1 MFRRSRRSRNDLKAA
16 WLEQHSRLYGLTRAE
31 IDTLAAT
38 ADRVTVPAGTVL
50 VRAGQLGREAFLVVR
65 GEVEVR
71 RDGASV
77 ATVGPG
83 DLVGEQA
90 LVARAHRNAD
100 AVAATEV
107 ELAVFDLR
115 SFERALA
122 ASPALRAHVEQ
133 TVAARAAA

>member
-1 MFRRSRRSRNDLKAA
+1 MFRRTRSDLKAA

-31 IDTLAAT
+31 IDTLAAS

-50 VRAGQLGREAFLVVR
+50 VRDGQLGREAFLIVR
-65 GEVEVR
+65 GAVEIR
-71 RDGASV
+71 RDGRIV
-77 ATVGPG
+77 ATVGGG

-100 AVAATEV
+100 AVTTVET
-107 ELAVFDLR
+107 ELAVFDVR

-122 ASPALRAHVEQ
+122 GSPALRAHVEQ